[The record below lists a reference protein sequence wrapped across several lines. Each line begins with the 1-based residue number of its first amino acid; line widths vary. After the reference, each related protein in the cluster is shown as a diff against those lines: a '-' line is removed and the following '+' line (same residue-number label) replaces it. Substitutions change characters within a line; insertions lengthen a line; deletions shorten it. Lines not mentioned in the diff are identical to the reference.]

1 MSNESYD
8 SLCTHMT
15 VENKY
20 IHLLEKKNILK
31 RRHFDSFS
39 VMDKQLVLVNGWRC
53 YHFSRVHLV
62 KIVFLDA
69 RGAFQRVLVCGD
81 FELTDIFIP
90 RLQNTSEVPPPCHCS
105 LTVCQYFSTCDGLL
119 LMHLSLQIYACFF
132 FFSTPN
138 YTEHH
143 VTRLV

>member
-1 MSNESYD
+1 MSPM
-8 SLCTHMT
+8 THCAHT
-15 VENKY
+15 WLLKTNTY
-20 IHLLEKKNILK
+20 IYWKKKKNILK
-31 RRHFDSFS
+31 HRHFDSFS
-39 VMDKQLVLVNGWRC
+39 VMDKQLVLVNEWRC
-53 YHFSRVHLV
+53 FHFSRVHLV

-69 RGAFQRVLVCGD
+69 CGAFQRALVCGD

-105 LTVCQYFSTCDGLL
+105 LTVCQCFSTRDGLL